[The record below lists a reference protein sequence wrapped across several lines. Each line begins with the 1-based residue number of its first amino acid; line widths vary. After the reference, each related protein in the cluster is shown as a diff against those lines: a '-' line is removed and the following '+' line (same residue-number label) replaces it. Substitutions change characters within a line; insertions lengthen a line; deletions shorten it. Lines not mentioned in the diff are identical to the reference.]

1 MNVGVVS
8 YSVYDFDNRVMRY
21 AETLAARGDS
31 VDVIALRR
39 KGDCRVQVVKGVNVF
54 RIQERLLPE
63 SGQLRYILR
72 VLLFF
77 LRATLLLSRK
87 QLSRR
92 YQLVHVHSVPDC
104 MVFAAWLPKLMGSK
118 IILDIHD
125 ILPEFYASKFKTG
138 PNSFVFKLLLLV
150 ERLSAAF
157 ADHVIVANHLWQD
170 KLVSRSVPATKCT
183 AILNFP
189 DRSIFSCRGRTRN
202 DGKFVM
208 IYPGTLNSHQG
219 VDTAIRALSLIKDEA
234 SWAEFHIYGSGRT
247 KDALAELTHNLAL
260 DGRVFFHDPL
270 PLREIP
276 QVMENADLGVVP
288 KRSDTFGNEAFSTKI
303 LEFMAL
309 RVPVLVANTK
319 VDRYYFDSSLV
330 AFFQSNDERNLARC
344 MLELIGDRQRRERL
358 TRNAWEFVCR
368 NDWGTNEKKYL
379 ELISSLLAGRRRSA
393 DTQYAVVQSVGSAT
407 SSRISR
413 TVNIPHLETSVRP
426 ETSAAVVH
434 DHIALGPRRQDV
446 AMEVVLGAIVCAAL
460 ALRLP
465 FLGQKS
471 LWIDEMWS
479 IGIARMSWA
488 SFWSVVRNLDPNMS
502 LYYALLHVWMKLGSS
517 EFVVRLLS
525 VLCGVATVPAVFAL
539 GNRLFGRAAGLIA
552 SALLAINTF
561 HIQWSQ
567 EARGYSLVVLLVT
580 LSSLQFVK
588 SIEEGGRWNWL
599 AYIATS
605 VLAVYAHLFGVLVL
619 AAQWVS
625 LLFRPYRETPWKD
638 LLTSTATIGVLSTPL
653 LGLTLQRSQHTA
665 VPFSWVPSPTL
676 HGIYD
681 VFYTLS
687 GNAEFA
693 GSEGGKSIFLAYLLA
708 CFAAVGWWAST
719 WKNRK
724 SPEFWRIA
732 LLLCWLFIPL
742 GLVLLIS
749 LRQPMFLNRYLLI
762 CVPAMAL
769 LAAAGVSALKLRS
782 LMSAALLLIAGL
794 SASGLAQYY
803 HFRGHRQEW
812 KLATDHILTQ
822 ACPGD
827 TAIFYVAPGR
837 LLFDYYRE
845 RYHPSSP
852 RLLDISFPE
861 FADEKNNPAALDYS
875 PPISNEVLEA
885 SARRPRVWLILYHD
899 QWSFTSEFSQQLKAR
914 LAKDH
919 SDVQERKFEGVTLIL
934 YSRLPD
940 RQSASG
946 TLVRAG
952 TPVVR
957 P

>member
-8 YSVYDFDNRVMRY
+8 YSIYDFDNRVMRY

-39 KGDCRVQVVKGVNVF
+39 KGDSRTEVVKGVNVF
-54 RIQERLLPE
+54 RIQERFPE

-77 LRATLLLSRK
+77 LRATLLLSRR

-104 MVFAAWLPKLMGSK
+104 MVLSAWLPKLMGSK

-125 ILPEFYASKFKTG
+125 ILPEFYASKFKAG
-138 PNSFVFKLLLLV
+138 PNSFIFKLLLLV
-150 ERLSAAF
+150 ERMSAAF
-157 ADHVIVANHLWQD
+157 ADHVIVANHLWRD
-170 KLVSRSVPATKCT
+170 KLVSRAVPASKCS

-189 DRSIFSCRGRTRN
+189 DRSIFSCCGRTRN

-219 VDTAIRALSLIKDEA
+219 VDTAIRALALIKDKA
-234 SWAEFHIYGSGRT
+234 PRAEFHIYGSGRT
-247 KDALAELTHNLAL
+247 KDGLAELTRTMGL
-260 DGRVFFHDPL
+260 DRCVFFHDPV

-309 RVPVLVANTK
+309 RVPVLVADTK
-319 VDRYYFDSSLV
+319 VDRYYFDNSLV
-330 AFFQSNDERNLARC
+330 AFFMSNDEQDLARC
-344 MLELIGDRQRRERL
+344 MLELIGDQQRREGL

-368 NDWGTNEKKYL
+368 NDWETNATTYL
-379 ELISSLLAGRRRSA
+379 ELISTLLAGSRRSA
-393 DTQYAVVQSVGSAT
+393 EKRYAMAQSAGSVT
-407 SSRISR
+407 SNRISKL
-413 TVNIPHLETSVRP
+413 VNMQHLETPVRP
-426 ETSAAVVH
+426 ETSASAVNGR
-434 DHIALGPRRQDV
+434 IALNLRRHDV
-446 AMEVVLGAIVCAAL
+446 AIAVALAAIVCAAL

-488 SFWSVVRNLDPNMS
+488 SIWSVVRNMDPNMS
-502 LYYALLHVWMKLGSS
+502 LYYALLHVWLKLGSS

-539 GNRLFGRAAGLIA
+539 GNRLFGRTAGLIA
-552 SALLAINTF
+552 SVLLAINTF

-567 EARGYSLVVLLVT
+567 EARGYSLVALLVT
-580 LSSLQFVK
+580 VSTLQFVK
-588 SIEEGGRWNWL
+588 SMEEGGRWNWL
-599 AYIATS
+599 AYVATS
-605 VLAVYAHLFGVLVL
+605 VLAVYAHLFGALVL
-619 AAQWVS
+619 AAQSVS
-625 LLFRPYRETPWKD
+625 LLFRPYRETPWKG
-638 LLTSTATIGVLSTPL
+638 LLTSTAAIGVLSIPL

-665 VPFSWVPSPTL
+665 IPFSWVPSPTL

-687 GNAEFA
+687 GNGEFA
-693 GSEGGKSIFLAYLLA
+693 GSEGGKPIFLAYFLA
-708 CFAAVGWWAST
+708 CFAAVGWWASM

-724 SPEFWRIA
+724 SSEFWRIG

-749 LRQPMFLNRYLLI
+749 LHQSMFLNRYLLI
-762 CVPAMAL
+762 CVPAMVL

-803 HFRGHRQEW
+803 HFRSQRQEW

-822 ACPGD
+822 ASPGD

-845 RYHPSSP
+845 RYYPSSS

-885 SARRPRVWLILYHD
+885 AARRPRVWLILYHD
-899 QWSFTSEFSQQLKAR
+899 QWSFTSELSQQLKAR

-919 SDVQERKFEGVTLIL
+919 SDVQEHKFEGVTLIL
-934 YSRLPD
+934 YSSQRD
-940 RQSASG
+940 RQAASG
-946 TLVRAG
+946 TLVRPENN
-952 TPVVR
+952 PVVR